1 MLDMINEDS
10 IPVNTAAN
18 RVSKMYNGN
27 RESNIL
33 TANQVV
39 KTLTMAEQL
48 QNAAQGLKSAK
59 DQAPRAT
66 VGILKNA
73 ANDVQLDRR
82 KTIVDW

>member
-33 TANQVV
+33 TAN
-39 KTLTMAEQL
+39 
-48 QNAAQGLKSAK
+48 
-59 DQAPRAT
+59 
-66 VGILKNA
+66 
-73 ANDVQLDRR
+73 
-82 KTIVDW
+82 